1 MGLNKRSRRKP
12 VGKMTNQKDYPR
24 LTLEQAIDLV
34 IAGKSAEGLR
44 EKTLRDYKKTWGYF
58 VKWLEIHYEIETIDE
73 LTPQIFRD
81 YINFLKYDAVKYDG
95 HKFIKSEGQGVGLS
109 DTTINIRLRVYRAMF
124 NHLEREDM
132 IEFNPMDNIRLLRQ
146 DIDLTNCFT
155 EDEVKEVLQQPNQR
169 DYVGYR
175 DYVAMILLLDSGIRA
190 NELLSLRSSDIDF
203 QTRFI
208 TLSGEKNKNRKPR
221 IVPISAHTV
230 KLLLQLINEN
240 KKHFTTDRIFLSS
253 YGEPLGQNHFNK
265 RLKYYGK
272 KAGIEGKKV
281 TAHVYRHTWA
291 KNMTLNGCDAFTLQ
305 KMGGWSDIRTMRR
318 YIQMDTDDLRK
329 SHDTFSPVMKMIHK
343 PK

>member
-1 MGLNKRSRRKP
+1 MSLNKRIRKKP
-12 VGKMTNQKDYPR
+12 VGKMSNQKEYPK
-24 LTLEQAIDLV
+24 LTMDQAIDLV

-44 EKTLRDYKKTWGYF
+44 KRTLRDYRRDWRYF
-58 VKWLEIHYEIETIDE
+58 VAWLHKNYEIESVDE
-73 LTPQIFRD
+73 LSPQVFRY
-81 YINFLKYDAVKYDG
+81 YINYLKYDAPKYDG
-95 HKFIKSEGQGVGLS
+95 HKYIQSEQGIGLS

-124 NHLEREDM
+124 NYLEREDL
-132 IEFNPMDNIRLLRQ
+132 IEVNPMSGVRLLKQ

-155 EDEVKEVLQQPNQR
+155 DEEVKEVLKQPNQR
-169 DYVGYR
+169 DYVGFR

-190 NELLSLRSSDIDF
+190 NELLSLRAGDVDF

-208 TLSGEKNKNRKPR
+208 TLNGDKNKNRKPR

-240 KKHFTTDRIFLSS
+240 KKHFSTDRIFLSS

-265 RLKYYGK
+265 RLKYYAE
-272 KAGIEGKKV
+272 KAGIKDKKV

-291 KNMTLNGCDAFTLQ
+291 KNMTLNGCDSFALQ

-318 YIQMDTDDLRK
+318 YVQMDTEDLRK
-329 SHDTFSPVMKMIHK
+329 SHDTFSPVMKMVNK
-343 PK
+343 RK

>member
-1 MGLNKRSRRKP
+1 MALNKRVKRKP
-12 VGKMTNQKDYPR
+12 VGKMSNQKEYPII
-24 LTLEQAIDLV
+24 TLEQAIDLV

-44 EKTLRDYKKTWGYF
+44 EQTLKDYRKDWKYF
-58 VKWLEIHYEIETIDE
+58 VKWLEINYEIETVDE
-73 LTPQIFRD
+73 LSPQIFRD
-81 YINFLKYDAVKYDG
+81 YINYLKYDAPKYEG
-95 HKFIKSEGQGVGLS
+95 HKFIKSEQGVGLS

-124 NHLEREDM
+124 NYLEREEL
-132 IEFNPMDNIRLLRQ
+132 IEVSPMSNVKQLKQ

-155 EDEVKEVLQQPNQR
+155 DEEVKEVLRQPNQR

-175 DYVAMILLLDSGIRA
+175 DYVAMMLLLDSGIRA
-190 NELLSLRSSDIDF
+190 NELLSLRIVDIDF

-208 TLSGEKNKNRKPR
+208 TLGGDKNKNRRPR
-221 IVPISAHTV
+221 IIPISAHTV

-240 KKHFTTDRIFLSS
+240 KKHFSTDRLLLSS

-265 RLKYYGK
+265 RLKYYAE
-272 KAGIEGKKV
+272 KAGIKGKKV

-318 YIQMDTDDLRK
+318 YIQMNTDDLRK
-329 SHDTFSPVMKMIHK
+329 SHDSFSPVMKMVTK
-343 PK
+343 KRQ